1 MLRCPR
7 TTRDASAKAGTVTLT
22 PEIRSFLEEP
32 RFTVL
37 ATSFPDGRIQQTV
50 MWYELRGDHIIM
62 NTAQGRVKERN
73 VRADP
78 RISMCWEDGYKFLT
92 IAGTVAEIV
101 DDRVQALEDI
111 LSLAR
116 RYNPDASDD
125 DIDRRFSNFRNEQ
138 RVTLVVSIDNVIA
151 NGF

>member
-1 MLRCPR
+1 
-7 TTRDASAKAGTVTLT
+7 
-22 PEIRSFLEEP
+22 
-32 RFTVL
+32 
-37 ATSFPDGRIQQTV
+37 

-73 VRADP
+73 VRANP

-92 IAGTVAEIV
+92 IAGTVAEII
-101 DDRVQALEDI
+101 DEREQALEDI

-138 RVTLVVSIDNVIA
+138 RVTLVVSIDSVIA